1 MLSLDG
7 MVRGSRVR
15 TTTTDTAL
23 PCRRPSPGLLLS
35 LTFESSSTLALL
47 RAIAEKLIPGIP
59 EETRVS
65 ILQQTNAGD
74 ANTDDDPSRATPT
87 QSRTGLQ
94 GPTVLEEVIDK
105 ATAKSE
111 LDREINGKDLPESM
125 ALWAR

>member
-1 MLSLDG
+1 M
-7 MVRGSRVR
+7 
-15 TTTTDTAL
+15 
-23 PCRRPSPGLLLS
+23 
-35 LTFESSSTLALL
+35 L

-74 ANTDDDPSRATPT
+74 ANTDDDPSRAAPA
-87 QSRTGLQ
+87 QSRTALQ

-111 LDREINGKDLPESM
+111 LDREINGKDPPREYGTVGTI
-125 ALWAR
+125 A

>member
-1 MLSLDG
+1 M
-7 MVRGSRVR
+7 
-15 TTTTDTAL
+15 
-23 PCRRPSPGLLLS
+23 
-35 LTFESSSTLALL
+35 SSSTLALL

-74 ANTDDDPSRATPT
+74 ANTDDDPSRAAPATS
-87 QSRTGLQ
+87 QAALQ

-111 LDREINGKDLPESM
+111 LDREINGKIPPRATPGGTVLC
-125 ALWAR
+125 AQ